1 MSFLEMSLMGSA
13 MVLCI
18 LLLRHLTRGRL
29 PAAVLSAMWAAAN
42 LRLLVPL
49 EIPSA
54 LSIVGLVRQAGQISS
69 VTLPARPV
77 PNLAPLSPLT
87 FVWLCGAA
95 LCGLFFLLTNFR
107 QRRALKMALPASMT
121 EEIKTALA
129 AQHLSRTV
137 ALYTSDRIASPLT
150 YGIWKP
156 RIVLPSHMALTGDE
170 MSFVMAHEC
179 AHIKRHDA
187 AKKYILL
194 AAVCLH
200 WFNPLIWLMA
210 AACRRDMEINCDRQV
225 LKTYGPH
232 MRASYARTLL
242 GLEERKRFCG
252 VLMECLS
259 SGPLEERV
267 RSIMAGRKTTVAGM
281 LAAVMVFVC
290 ASAVFATSPGAQA
303 TVTASTVW
311 LSSAP
316 LVAFDAR
323 QVQSSEASVYVW
335 NGGVLASGQQGVELA
350 APVVAVSE
358 WLPASM
364 LAKTAASVSIKY
376 VGATDVS
383 NEYATVTAAP
393 VPVYSTAYIIQ
404 DRGISP

>member
-29 PAAVLSAMWAAAN
+29 PAAVLSAMWAAAI

-54 LSIVGLVRQAGQISS
+54 LSIAGLVRQAGQATAM
-69 VTLPARPV
+69 TLPARPV
-77 PNLAPLSPLT
+77 SDLAPLSPMV

-95 LCGLFFLLTNFR
+95 LCGLFFLATGIR
-107 QRRALKMALPASMT
+107 QWRALKMALPASMT
-121 EEIKTALA
+121 GEVKTALA
-129 AQHLSRTV
+129 AQLLSRTV
-137 ALYTSDRIASPLT
+137 AVYTSDRIATPLT

-156 RIVLPSHMALTGDE
+156 RIVLPSHMPLTGDE
-170 MSFVMAHEC
+170 LSFVMAHEC

-200 WFNPLIWLMA
+200 WFNPLVWLMA
-210 AACRRDMEINCDRQV
+210 AACRRDMELHCDRQV

-259 SGPLEERV
+259 SSPLEERI

-290 ASAVFATSPGAQA
+290 ASAVFATSPGAQV

-311 LSSAP
+311 ISTVP
-316 LVAFDAR
+316 VATLDVRQMQASDA
-323 QVQSSEASVYVW
+323 AVYVW
-335 NGGVLASGQQGVELA
+335 NGYAFTAGQRGLEMAS
-350 APVVAVSE
+350 PVIAVNNQLS
-358 WLPASM
+358 ARM
-364 LAKTAASVSIKY
+364 LAETDASVSIKY
-376 VGATDVS
+376 GSAADVS
-383 NEYATVTAAP
+383 NEYAAVPAAP
-393 VPVYSTAYIIQ
+393 ETVYSMSYTSK
-404 DRGISP
+404 DGTVSP